1 MGYYNYHAVAKNL
14 IKTGHLTKTEYVAA
28 WNDVSPALVLF
39 FDNHAPMPIRKD
51 KWEEYESFISEYV
64 F

>member
-14 IKTGHLTKTEYVAA
+14 IKNGHLIRTEYVGV

-39 FDNHAPMPIRKD
+39 FDNHPPMPIRKE
-51 KWEEYESFISEYV
+51 KWEEYENIISENS
-64 F
+64 

>member
-14 IKTGHLTKTEYVAA
+14 IKNGHLIRTEYVGV

-39 FDNHAPMPIRKD
+39 FDNHPPMPIRKE
-51 KWEEYESFISEYV
+51 KWEEYENIISENN
-64 F
+64 

>member
-14 IKTGHLTKTEYVAA
+14 IKNGHLIRTEYVGV

-39 FDNHAPMPIRKD
+39 FDNHPPMPIRKE
-51 KWEEYESFISEYV
+51 KWEEYENIIGENS
-64 F
+64 